1 MIVDIVWWD
10 LDGSTQTIESLKSQ
24 LQDGGVDRW
33 ANVPGLVSKHWIA
46 DPENRRWGAI
56 MLWDEDRPPA
66 HLLPA
71 NDAQRLIG
79 LPVAHRTRFTVE
91 HTVARGDVQRFVHA
105 LAPAALAVGG
115 AAPVADAASI
125 DATASTEAT
134 ASTAST
140 SIEYIVADAFTR
152 TPLEGNPVA
161 VFFPDKPLPAQRMQ
175 QIGREM
181 NLSEV
186 VFVMPPR
193 EGGDFHVRIFT
204 PVNELPFAGHP
215 LLGTAVAVRH
225 VKAQDRFVFETGM
238 GHFAFDVQVEAPG
251 LAYVTM
257 AQPVPTWQRYEH
269 ADRLLAALGL
279 SHSTMPVEAYRN
291 GPRHVLVGCPDASAL
306 SDVRPDVH
314 ALAEFEDMSA
324 ICIAPAGD
332 HWRCRMFS
340 PAYGVTEDAATG
352 SAAGPIAIHLA
363 RHGQML
369 WGQPLHILQGVEI
382 KRPSHMYARV
392 TGTSHAIESVRA
404 SGHGVVVARG
414 RLRV

>member
-10 LDGSTQTIESLKSQ
+10 LDGSTQTIDSLKAQ
-24 LQDGGVDRW
+24 LQDSGVDRW
-33 ANVPGLVSKHWIA
+33 ANVPGLVFKHWIA
-46 DPENRRWGAI
+46 DAENRRWGAI
-56 MLWDEDRPPA
+56 MLWDENRPPA
-66 HLLPA
+66 HLMPP

-79 LPVAHRTRFTVE
+79 LPVAHRMHFTVAQ
-91 HTVARGDVQRFVHA
+91 TVARGDLQRFMHA
-105 LAPAALAVGG
+105 LEPAALAVGG
-115 AAPVADAASI
+115 AAPAAAAAAVAAAPGS
-125 DATASTEAT
+125 A
-134 ASTAST
+134 T

-161 VFFPDKPLPAQRMQ
+161 VFFPDEPLPAQRMQ

-193 EGGDFHVRIFT
+193 ERGDFHVRIFT

-257 AQPVPTWQRYEH
+257 EQPVPTWQRYEH
-269 ADRLLAALGL
+269 ADRLIAALGL
-279 SHSTMPVEAYRN
+279 SQSTMPVEAYRN
-291 GPRHVLVGCPDASAL
+291 GPRHVLVGCPDVSAL
-306 SDVRPDVH
+306 SDVRPDH
-314 ALAEFEDMSA
+314 RALAEFEDMSA

-352 SAAGPIAIHLA
+352 TAAGPLAIHLA
-363 RHGQML
+363 RHGRMP

-392 TGTSHAIESVRA
+392 TGTSHAIESVKA

>member
-1 MIVDIVWWD
+1 MIVDIVWWN
-10 LDGSTQTIESLKSQ
+10 LDGSAQTIESLKAQ
-24 LQDGGVDRW
+24 LQDSGVDRW
-33 ANVPGLVSKHWIA
+33 TNVPGLVSKHWIA
-46 DPENRRWGAI
+46 DAENRRWGAI
-56 MLWDEDRPPA
+56 MLWDEDRPAA
-66 HLLPA
+66 HLMPP
-71 NDAQRLIG
+71 NDAQDLIG
-79 LPVAHRTRFTVE
+79 LPVAHRTRFTVAHSVE
-91 HTVARGDVQRFVHA
+91 RGDVQRFVHA
-105 LAPAALAVGG
+105 LEPAALAVGG
-115 AAPVADAASI
+115 EARAVGFGSAPAPASI
-125 DATASTEAT
+125 D
-134 ASTAST
+134 
-140 SIEYIVADAFTR
+140 YIVVDAFTR

-161 VFFPDKPLPAQRMQ
+161 VFFPEVPLSAQRMQ

-186 VFVMPPR
+186 VFVMPPG

-225 VKAQDRFVFETGM
+225 VKAQERFVFETGM
-238 GHFAFDVQVEAPG
+238 GHFAFDVQVEVPG

-306 SDVRPDVH
+306 SDVRPDHH

-363 RHGQML
+363 RHGQIL

-392 TGTSHAIESVRA
+392 TGSAHAIEAVRA

>member
-1 MIVDIVWWD
+1 
-10 LDGSTQTIESLKSQ
+10 
-24 LQDGGVDRW
+24 
-33 ANVPGLVSKHWIA
+33 
-46 DPENRRWGAI
+46 
-56 MLWDEDRPPA
+56 
-66 HLLPA
+66 
-71 NDAQRLIG
+71 
-79 LPVAHRTRFTVE
+79 
-91 HTVARGDVQRFVHA
+91 
-105 LAPAALAVGG
+105 
-115 AAPVADAASI
+115 
-125 DATASTEAT
+125 
-134 ASTAST
+134 
-140 SIEYIVADAFTR
+140 
-152 TPLEGNPVA
+152 
-161 VFFPDKPLPAQRMQ
+161 
-175 QIGREM
+175 M